1 MEYKA
6 NQFCIHYGWQ
16 YYVILLQFEPLISFY
31 DKNVITKKSK
41 PIRAQGIN
49 LNNYHSM

>member
-6 NQFCIHYGWQ
+6 NQFCIQYGWQ

-31 DKNVITKKSK
+31 HKNVITIK
-41 PIRAQGIN
+41 RANQYMHRA
-49 LNNYHSM
+49 LT